1 LVRFCG
7 QIRHV
12 SATVSV
18 YGKYV
23 CKKRLVRH
31 PALGHLNGMRAE
43 HRPVWGTG
51 YYGKEGFYLSMSQGT
66 DAGKKRLATTALNMQ
81 DWNRSANKGG

>member
-1 LVRFCG
+1 
-7 QIRHV
+7 
-12 SATVSV
+12 
-18 YGKYV
+18 
-23 CKKRLVRH
+23 
-31 PALGHLNGMRAE
+31 MRAE